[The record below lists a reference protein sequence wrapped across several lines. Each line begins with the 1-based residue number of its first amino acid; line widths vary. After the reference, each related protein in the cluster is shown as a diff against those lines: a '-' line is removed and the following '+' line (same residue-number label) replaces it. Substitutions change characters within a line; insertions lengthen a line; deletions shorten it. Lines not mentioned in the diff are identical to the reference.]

1 MNSIKQLKNKKI
13 HTKFSLLLNNKL
25 ESISSQANK
34 SSIMHEDYFIT
45 ALVDTAKE
53 VNKKIDH

>member
-1 MNSIKQLKNKKI
+1 MY
-13 HTKFSLLLNNKL
+13 TKFSLLPNNKL
-25 ESISSQANK
+25 EYMSSQDNK

-53 VNKKIDH
+53 VNKKECISI